1 MRTDAI
7 KAAMDAATKAGIG
20 LTAMKTQ
27 NKSPIATETE
37 ADLKL
42 GGHFIQRGFT
52 QQQANQGRL
61 GKSADRLPMLANAQP
76 DHPSVEHRGGPG
88 QNQPHGSGPRGAT

>member
-1 MRTDAI
+1 M

-27 NKSPIATETE
+27 NKSPIAAETE

-52 QQQANQGRL
+52 QQQAKIKAVWKIRRSPPFAR
-61 GKSADRLPMLANAQP
+61 KCPA
-76 DHPSVEHRGGPG
+76 
-88 QNQPHGSGPRGAT
+88 